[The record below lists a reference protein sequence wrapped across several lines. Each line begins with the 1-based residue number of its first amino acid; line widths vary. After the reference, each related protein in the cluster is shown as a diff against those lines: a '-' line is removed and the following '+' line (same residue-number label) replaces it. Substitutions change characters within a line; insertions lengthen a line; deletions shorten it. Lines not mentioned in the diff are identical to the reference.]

1 MAEICVFKSLPTGI
15 AVLNAHGRCWR
26 GERHE
31 QCGGQH
37 KQHVQLG
44 GRAQKAQNRKSYSL
58 ILYLLFRMPM
68 NMKQINKN
76 LADGLGQALDEHV
89 GDKLVVIHVQDTGHL
104 LGVAVSEG

>member
-1 MAEICVFKSLPTGI
+1 MWWTTQTTCATWWTCPEGT
-15 AVLNAHGRCWR
+15 
-26 GERHE
+26 E
-31 QCGGQH
+31 Q
-37 KQHVQLG
+37 KILFI
-44 GRAQKAQNRKSYSL
+44 NTLYLSL

-89 GDKLVVIHVQDTGHL
+89 VDKLVVSHVQDTGHL